1 MELFQIMEEGERER
15 IRYGGNP
22 YRALFRCGA
31 GLTAYC
37 CSLPLF
43 TEKKTL
49 LSRRWREKDGRAVCS
64 GCDASGV
71 GNPRRGAAG
80 KRLRR
85 RGNIAG

>member
-1 MELFQIMEEGERER
+1 MELFQIMEEGGRER

-22 YRALFRCGA
+22 YRALFRGGA

-49 LSRRWREKDGRAVCS
+49 LSRRWRE
-64 GCDASGV
+64 
-71 GNPRRGAAG
+71 
-80 KRLRR
+80 
-85 RGNIAG
+85 